1 MVDFNSEGTISK
13 PPKEIVQLIIIE
25 RLYNFLEADEHYTKT
40 LLNGASLGSAVCRAR
55 LRSLF
60 LVCHEMLKRKCEK
73 EDYEKLRKYCL
84 NLKHKP
90 EEDDM
95 MDAFMII
102 LTVLDKLGLI
112 KLDTKPVIN
121 RHRTEEANKQH
132 GYG

>member
-13 PPKEIVQLIIIE
+13 PPKEVVALIIIE
-25 RLYNFLEADEHYTKT
+25 KLYNFLEADEHHAKT
-40 LLNGASLGSAVCRAR
+40 LLNGASLGQAVSRAR

-60 LVCHEMLKRKCEK
+60 LVCHEMLKRRC
-73 EDYEKLRKYCL
+73 DYDDYTKLKLYCL
-84 NLKHKP
+84 NLSHKP
-90 EEDDM
+90 EEDEM

-102 LTVLDKLGLI
+102 LKVLDQLQLI
-112 KLDTKPVIN
+112 KLDTKPVFQ